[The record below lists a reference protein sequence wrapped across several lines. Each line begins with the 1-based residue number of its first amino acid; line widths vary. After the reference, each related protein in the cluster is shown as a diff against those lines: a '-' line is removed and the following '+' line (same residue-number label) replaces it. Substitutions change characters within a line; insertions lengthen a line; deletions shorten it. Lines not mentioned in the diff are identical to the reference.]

1 MCLPFKWRSK
11 FLVRL
16 DEPVSDIIEEYIVI
30 KTPFD
35 KKKGNTQSFNI
46 LPAYLCVGKTLHIVF
61 AGSRSAPLLW
71 FLVIVAVVGLTLRA

>member
-16 DEPVSDIIEEYIVI
+16 DEPVSDIIDEYIVI

-35 KKKGNTQSFNI
+35 KKKRKHAI
-46 LPAYLCVGKTLHIVF
+46 I
-61 AGSRSAPLLW
+61 
-71 FLVIVAVVGLTLRA
+71 